1 MVERVVCL
9 FQTGMFPEKY
19 GQAIELWSECRPMKS
34 RQIIIGAVTW
44 LSLLVGS
51 AVAIQSHFQSRSKGF
66 IDVVSGI
73 SRWISG
79 APKEFDAV
87 SAVPILLAPGDPV
100 FLKTADGSYRQ
111 VGRVRNH
118 FSPKANRPDSTLVE
132 QMAEVYT
139 QKASVV
145 LYDDAVHQMHPAGF
159 RLEHHTTP
167 TSLDWVVTTIFTP
180 ERQQEI
186 AQIIA
191 RDWEKH
197 RTQIV
202 AKLQPV
208 METSISRAISAID
221 AELPSVMNAH
231 RGDFAKLADRY
242 QADIV
247 RKQLVPL
254 VRTEILPIVQEEV
267 RPLAMSLGEDLWD
280 RVSLWSFT
288 WRYIYDVSPL
298 PEKNAVGQEF
308 ARFMKDE
315 VTPAL
320 EMRSEEFVAV
330 TERIMRRISRNEKV
344 RAVLRENLRNVATDG
359 ELQTIVWQVVQE
371 AVVNNQ
377 TLRSSLSEYWA
388 SEEVQQAMSLA
399 STSFEP
405 TARSVGDAIFGG
417 RETGVTP
424 EFSRVLRAQILMKD
438 RRWLVIVPP
447 SADTRLKPEPV
458 AGSLVMF
465 PSIAPMP
472 FPIEFEGTE
481 QSPLTP
487 EG

>member
-1 MVERVVCL
+1 
-9 FQTGMFPEKY
+9 
-19 GQAIELWSECRPMKS
+19 MKS
-34 RQIIIGAVTW
+34 RQIIFGAVTW
-44 LSLLVGS
+44 VSLLIGA
-51 AVAIQSHFQSRSKGF
+51 AVAVQSHFQSDSRGF
-66 IDVVSGI
+66 ADVVSGI

-87 SAVPILLAPGDPV
+87 SAVPLLLAPGDPV
-100 FLKTADGSYRQ
+100 FLKIADGSYRQ
-111 VGRVRNH
+111 IGRVRNH
-118 FSPKANRPDSTLVE
+118 FSPEANKADSTIVE

-139 QKASVV
+139 NKASVV
-145 LYDDAVHQMHPAGF
+145 LYDDAVHQMYPSGF
-159 RLEHHTTP
+159 RLEHYTTP
-167 TSLDWVVTTIFTP
+167 TSLDWVVTTMFTS
-180 ERQQEI
+180 ERQKAI
-186 AQIIA
+186 AAIIA
-191 RDWEKH
+191 KDWEKH
-197 RTQIV
+197 REEILL
-202 AKLQPV
+202 KLRPV
-208 METSISRAISAID
+208 METSIAKAISAID
-221 AELPSVMNAH
+221 TELPAVMHAH

-267 RPLAMSLGEDLWD
+267 RPLAMSLGNDLWN

-308 ARFMKDE
+308 ARFLKDE

-320 EMRSEEFVAV
+320 ESRSEEFVAV
-330 TERIMRRISRNEKV
+330 TERILRRISRNEKV

-359 ELQTIVWQVVQE
+359 ELQTIVWQMVQE

-377 TLRSSLSEYWA
+377 KLRSSLSEYWA
-388 SEEVQQAMSLA
+388 SDEVQHAMAVA

-405 TARSVGDAIFGG
+405 TARAVGDAIFGG
-417 RETGVTP
+417 REVGITP

-438 RRWLVIVPP
+438 RRWLVIVPL
-447 SADTRLKPEPV
+447 SAETAIPPKSP
-458 AGSLVMF
+458 AGSLLMF
-465 PSIAPMP
+465 PSSATMP

>member
-1 MVERVVCL
+1 M
-9 FQTGMFPEKY
+9 
-19 GQAIELWSECRPMKS
+19 
-34 RQIIIGAVTW
+34 
-44 LSLLVGS
+44 
-51 AVAIQSHFQSRSKGF
+51 
-66 IDVVSGI
+66 
-73 SRWISG
+73 
-79 APKEFDAV
+79 
-87 SAVPILLAPGDPV
+87 
-100 FLKTADGSYRQ
+100 
-111 VGRVRNH
+111 
-118 FSPKANRPDSTLVE
+118 
-132 QMAEVYT
+132 
-139 QKASVV
+139 
-145 LYDDAVHQMHPAGF
+145 
-159 RLEHHTTP
+159 
-167 TSLDWVVTTIFTP
+167 FTP
-180 ERQQEI
+180 ERQKEI
-186 AQIIA
+186 AHIIA
-191 RDWEKH
+191 TDWEKH
-197 RTQIV
+197 REQILE
-202 AKLQPV
+202 KLQPV
-208 METSISRAISAID
+208 LETSISRAISAID
-221 AELPSVMNAH
+221 AELPKVMNAH
-231 RGDFAKLADRY
+231 RADFAKLADRY

-377 TLRSSLSEYWA
+377 TLRNSLSEYWA
-388 SEEVQQAMSLA
+388 SDEVQQAMGLA

-405 TARSVGDAIFGG
+405 TARAVGDAIFGG

-447 SADTRLKPEPV
+447 SPDTDVKPEPP

-465 PSIAPMP
+465 PASVPMP